1 MKKNIFACNL
11 VPSQLSCLIPMKQ
24 FRLVIFVTFLF
35 TLLACKSKG
44 PSIET
49 MDFMAVGDSL
59 STDAFDTLSI
69 LLNHEIASGGWEKAI
84 EVCRKKGPELTG
96 MLSDENTII
105 RRTSL
110 KIRNPANTADE
121 LEKSEL
127 AFYHKLLEAG
137 DSIKSKLVVD
147 HSGTVHYFKPI
158 KIQPLCLNCHGVE
171 GENIAPATLAVLNKE
186 YPNDQAT
193 GYKTGDLRG
202 LWHITFNPF
211 LNKED

>member
-1 MKKNIFACNL
+1 M
-11 VPSQLSCLIPMKQ
+11 
-24 FRLVIFVTFLF
+24 
-35 TLLACKSKG
+35 
-44 PSIET
+44 ET

-59 STDAFDTLSI
+59 STEAFDTLSV
-69 LLNHEIASGGWEKAI
+69 LLKNEIAAGGWQKAI

-96 MLSDENTII
+96 MLSDENTTMH
-105 RRTSL
+105 RTAL
-110 KIRNPANTADE
+110 KVRNPANAPNE

-127 AFYHKLLEAG
+127 SFYEKIFEAG
-137 DSIKSKLVVD
+137 DSLKPKLVVD

-158 KIQPLCLNCHGVE
+158 KILPLCLNCHGVE
-171 GENIAPATLAVLNKE
+171 GENIAPATLAILKKE

-193 GYKTGDLRG
+193 GYKIGDLRG